1 MKTSA
6 KELVKELCKSG
17 RTEGSIIKGQAILD
31 AYYKVLEGKV
41 YNQKE
46 YYYTFKQMSLIHSA
60 MVRTSQGSI
69 AYLYEI

>member
-1 MKTSA
+1 MKA
-6 KELVKELCKSG
+6 KDLLKAICKSG
-17 RTEGSIIKGQAILD
+17 RAEGSIIKGEAILD
-31 AYYKVLEGKV
+31 SYYRVLEGKV